1 MQSKV
6 APFAATPDSTYG
18 RQPSSPTPEH
28 EPAAAPGEGEET
40 AEADVRLVIEED
52 LSNGAIVYKR
62 IDRRTGRVVAQFS
75 RENVLKMRE
84 DAGYVAG
91 EVIRTKA

>member
-1 MQSKV
+1 M
-6 APFAATPDSTYG
+6 
-18 RQPSSPTPEH
+18 
-28 EPAAAPGEGEET
+28 
-40 AEADVRLVIEED
+40 EADVRLVIEED

-62 IDRRTGRVVAQFS
+62 IDRQTGRVVAQFS